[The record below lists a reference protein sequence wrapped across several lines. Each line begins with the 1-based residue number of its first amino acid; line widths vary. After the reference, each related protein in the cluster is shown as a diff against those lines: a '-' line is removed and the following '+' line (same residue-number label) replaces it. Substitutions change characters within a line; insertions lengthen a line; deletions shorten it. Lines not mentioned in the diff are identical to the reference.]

1 MVMFSIWPG
10 GLTAKQRCNIERI
23 QKRAFR
29 IIYPGQYYEQVLKA
43 NKLTTLE
50 QRRKDH
56 CFKFKNSLII
66 HEENTK
72 KNHKRIVSLCTS

>member
-10 GLTAKQRCNIERI
+10 GLTAKQRCNMERI

-29 IIYPGQYYEQVLKA
+29 IIYPGRDYEQVLKA

-50 QRRKDH
+50 QRRKYH
-56 CFKFKNSLII
+56 CFKLISDMT
-66 HEENTK
+66 EED
-72 KNHKRIVSLCTS
+72 H